1 MKQLFS
7 KRSDTKAPASQEVVI
22 PVLIVGAI
30 GSLILA
36 IMDINRNQMVVL
48 SIIFCFTLILAYRG
62 YFIFAR
68 WIPLLSALTIFSSL
82 FYRNYGIRDTATVG
96 LVVVIISAGLLAGR
110 RGTIIIGMLIEGEV
124 IAFGVLE
131 SIGIINNKF
140 SAENNFTDY
149 LTSGVTILLVIILQ
163 SLTISLLNKNISRAE
178 QEIKERV
185 KTEEQLQKRLAELN
199 AVRGVSQ
206 TLITQTNLL
215 KFIEETGEQM
225 RLAFNA
231 SNLFIAI
238 LDPLTNLIHFPYDY
252 EDNKR
257 QADLPLKFGEGMT
270 SKIIEMKKT
279 VLINR
284 DWANAVAR
292 YNAIHRCANQVKSSL
307 AAPIIIR
314 DKAIGVISM
323 DNAEHEDAFT
333 ENDVRLLETI
343 TANLAV
349 AMDNIYL
356 QESLKQE
363 LTIQEKL
370 ILELETKNAELERF
384 TYTAS
389 HDLKSPLI
397 TIRGYLGYLE
407 KDAYAGDFK
416 RLKTD
421 IQRITEATEKMHR
434 LLSELLQL
442 SRIGRVVNEPQE
454 TPFAEIVK
462 EALKRVEGQLIEGQI
477 KVEVESGLPVVF
489 GDKERLV
496 EVVQNFVDNACKFT
510 KDQAQPIIQIG
521 SEEKDNENILFV
533 KDNGIGIKKEFH
545 EKIFG
550 LFDKLDPSSDGTG
563 IGLALVKRI
572 IEVHGGRVWV
582 ESDGQNKGTTFFFTL
597 SNKKTPP

>member
-7 KRSDTKAPASQEVVI
+7 PSSDTKAPASQEVVI
-22 PVLIVGAI
+22 PVLIVSAI
-30 GSLILA
+30 SALVLA
-36 IMDINRNQMVVL
+36 FMDINRIQMVVV
-48 SIIFCFTLILAYRG
+48 SIIFFLTLLLAYRG

-68 WIPLLSALTIFSSL
+68 WISLLSALVIISSL
-82 FYRNYGIRDTATVG
+82 FYQNYGIRDTAALG
-96 LVVVIISAGLLAGR
+96 LVVVIISAGLLTGR
-110 RGTIIIGMLIEGEV
+110 TGTMVIGALILGEV
-124 IAFGVLE
+124 VIFGFLE
-131 SIGIINNKF
+131 SLGVINNKF
-140 SAENNFTDY
+140 SASNNFTDY
-149 LTSGVTILLVIILQ
+149 LTSGIAILLVTILQ
-163 SLTISLLNKNISRAE
+163 SLTISLLNKNITKAK
-178 QEIKERV
+178 QELEERI
-185 KTEEQLQKRLAELN
+185 KTEAQLQKRLVELN
-199 AVRGVSQ
+199 AVSGVSK
-206 TLITQTNLL
+206 TLITKTNLRNL
-215 KFIEETGEQM
+215 IEDTGEQM

-238 LDPLTNLIHFPYDY
+238 HDPLTNLIHFPYDY
-252 EDNKR
+252 KDDKK

-279 VLINR
+279 ILINR
-284 DWANAVAR
+284 DWSTIAAQ
-292 YNAIHRCANQVKSSL
+292 YNVIHRSTKPVKSSL

-314 DKAIGVISM
+314 DKAIGIISM
-323 DNAEHEDAFT
+323 DNTEHEDAFT
-333 ENDVRLLETI
+333 ENDIRLLETI

-349 AMDNIYL
+349 AIDNTYL
-356 QESLKQE
+356 QESLKRD
-363 LTIQEKL
+363 LVIQGDL

-407 KDAYAGDFK
+407 KDAYAGNFE

-421 IQRITEATEKMHR
+421 IQRIAEATDKMHR
-434 LLSELLQL
+434 LLSELLEL

-454 TPFAEIVK
+454 TPFEEIVR
-462 EALKRVEGQLIEGQI
+462 EALQRVEGQLTERQI
-477 KVEVESGLPVVF
+477 KVEVGSSLPVVF

-510 KDQAQPIIQIG
+510 KEQAQPMIQIG
-521 SEEKDNENILFV
+521 FEEKDNENIFFI
-533 KDNGIGIKKEFH
+533 KDNGIGIRKEYH

-550 LFDKLDPSSDGTG
+550 LFDKLDPASDGTG
-563 IGLALVKRI
+563 IGLALAKRI

-597 SNKKTPP
+597 SNQK